1 MCVIACAF
9 RWGVA
14 LVGEFL
20 YWALLIPSW
29 ENIFRYW
36 RYTGEGNTSKRFV
49 VKNAELWPFHVF
61 CNCKTREI
69 PISGKRVKS

>member
-1 MCVIACAF
+1 MCEGVGEDSRHEAWHVDIRVGICIFYLNVCVFVIACAL

-20 YWALLIPSW
+20 YWALFTLSW

-36 RYTGEGNTSKRFV
+36 RYTEG
-49 VKNAELWPFHVF
+49 
-61 CNCKTREI
+61 
-69 PISGKRVKS
+69 